1 MNGLVGL
8 ARVYAKPALSLQV
21 EEELGK
27 GPREIVAAESTLEE
41 KGRKPRLTCPLAF
54 PRVSFGGFHPRKRE
68 LNATGLFQA
77 PRLCSIRERPG
88 GRVGEPELSREVV
101 EVRHRRVFGERGHF
115 VWGDVRGT
123 SLLQCSQGAC
133 ELGWRRRWGLAAHVQ
148 ARRGVS
154 AELWHRAP
162 LECARVLV
170 ELCGRIVLL
179 LTVHGGSRH
188 LGGSRPEQVSASQAL
203 ALCSSQTPN
212 SCPDRFDSSPLLS
225 WGPGAG
231 GAQASRLPCHRL

>member
-1 MNGLVGL
+1 MGAGSQVKKGLGHSQGRRNAEWRRGFQVNGLVGL

-68 LNATGLFQA
+68 LNAAGLFQA

-188 LGGSRPEQVSASQAL
+188 LGGSRPE
-203 ALCSSQTPN
+203 
-212 SCPDRFDSSPLLS
+212 
-225 WGPGAG
+225 
-231 GAQASRLPCHRL
+231 